1 MIDIKELRVGSHVVS
16 IGGRRIR
23 ITSVDELNGN
33 IGIDSYKTDERGVK
47 YPICYPLEQVE
58 PIPIT
63 DELLEEL
70 GFVKVER
77 RVYCRPKTEYI
88 DAETATRKRGMY
100 EYFPP
105 KISVFGGN
113 PTWCV
118 SARNCDGY
126 DCKTFCRNLHELEN
140 FVYLVR
146 KEEIEKLNGN
156 DIQQ

>member
-1 MIDIKELRVGSHVVS
+1 MIDIKELRVGSHVK
-16 IGGRRIR
+16 IGEKRRCVTAID
-23 ITSVDELNGN
+23 VLNGR
-33 IGIDSYKTDERGVK
+33 IGINVYKEDERGDK
-47 YPICYPLEQVE
+47 YAFGYPLEQVE

-63 DELLEEL
+63 EELLEEL

-88 DAETATRKRGMY
+88 DEETATRKRGVY

-118 SARNCDGY
+118 SARNGDGY

-156 DIQQ
+156 GQDR